1 VEPLPDLNALSDN
14 ELKELIEEL
23 EREEDEIS
31 YQRRLLHGRLD
42 ILRAERTARLKKGGG
57 AHVDVDKLSDI
68 LAKKVPP
75 PEAE

>member
-1 VEPLPDLNALSDN
+1 MEETFPDVSSMSDKD
-14 ELKELIEEL
+14 LKELIDEL
-23 EREEDEIS
+23 TDDERELS

-42 ILRAERTARLKKGGG
+42 ILRAERTARLKKGG